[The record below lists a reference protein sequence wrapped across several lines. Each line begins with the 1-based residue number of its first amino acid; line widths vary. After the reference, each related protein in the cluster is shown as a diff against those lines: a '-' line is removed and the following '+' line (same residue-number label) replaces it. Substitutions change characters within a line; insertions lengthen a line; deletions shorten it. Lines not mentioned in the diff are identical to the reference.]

1 MTKKTKLSKLS
12 NLTKLSKLT
21 KLIKLSKLTKTK
33 IGYDPTGE
41 IKEFLLSRSCSGRDR
56 KFKSIFLIDSTGYV
70 VASQKCLPDFPC
82 RHFLVKN
89 NTAQNQNEFQSEV
102 EEAKVV
108 NVTAQNQSE
117 VEVNAIDT
125 NKVVT
130 ELLGQDGGEMTV
142 HCIVDQPSGTIQVT
156 EIVGE
161 SLPLLYQVDD
171 MANKSL
177 ATNNTA
183 QNQSEVEE
191 EDTNKVVNIT
201 GGDGGESQPSG
212 TIQLDTE
219 IEGESLTLFYQVDDM
234 AIRTDIMVNIWKG
247 SDWKGIKME
256 RIGLKGL
263 DVKGLNLERIG

>member
-1 MTKKTKLSKLS
+1 
-12 NLTKLSKLT
+12 
-21 KLIKLSKLTKTK
+21 
-33 IGYDPTGE
+33 
-41 IKEFLLSRSCSGRDR
+41 
-56 KFKSIFLIDSTGYV
+56 
-70 VASQKCLPDFPC
+70 
-82 RHFLVKN
+82 
-89 NTAQNQNEFQSEV
+89 
-102 EEAKVV
+102 
-108 NVTAQNQSE
+108 
-117 VEVNAIDT
+117 
-125 NKVVT
+125 
-130 ELLGQDGGEMTV
+130 MTV

-212 TIQLDTE
+212 TTQLDTE